1 MSHGNQSVQG
11 LMLALEHFTALFA
24 TLCSN
29 IIAHVFYLNVLY
41 LLLTGSQGY

>member
-11 LMLALEHFTALFA
+11 LMLALEHFTALLA

-29 IIAHVFYLNVLY
+29 IIAYILPECTLSITHW
-41 LLLTGSQGY
+41 